1 MVEITPIEE
10 NVDKIV
16 LGEKTIFLVGTAHI
30 SQASVDLAER
40 IIRETAP
47 DSVAIELCESRHASL
62 LDPERWKN
70 TDIVSVIRS
79 GRAYVLMAQL
89 VLASFQ
95 KKLGD
100 QLKIKPGS
108 EMLRSAEVAE
118 ELGKQLV
125 LADRDVRVTLKR
137 SWSALGLLG
146 TFRLVSSM
154 IVSLFSKQKI
164 EAEEIER
171 LKKSDA
177 LEEMMRE
184 FSEVL
189 PEVRVALIDERD
201 SYLASKIREAKGDTI
216 VAIVGAGH
224 VPGIREKVGTPIDI
238 DALEVIPA
246 PNPMWKILQWLIP
259 ILVIGLLAYGFMGS
273 GIETVTEMAWT
284 WLLINGSFGALGS
297 LIALAHPVTI
307 LVAFLVSPFTS
318 LNPFIAAGWVA
329 GLVEAIIRKP
339 RVADL
344 ETVADDISEHFS
356 GIWRNRVT
364 RILLVIALTNLC
376 GTIGTI
382 IGIERMASILR

>member
-1 MVEITPIEE
+1 MTEITSIDE

-30 SQASVDLAER
+30 SQASVDLAEQV
-40 IIRETAP
+40 IREHTP

-79 GRAYVLMAQL
+79 GKAYVLMAQL

-108 EMLRSAEVAE
+108 EMLRSAEVAQ
-118 ELGKQLV
+118 ELGTTLV
-125 LADRDVRVTLKR
+125 LADRDVRTTLKR
-137 SWSALGLLG
+137 SWSALGFIG
-146 TFRLVSSM
+146 TFRLISSM
-154 IVSLFSKQKI
+154 VFSLFSKQKI

-177 LEEMMRE
+177 LEEMMKE
-184 FSEVL
+184 FSELL

-201 SYLASKIREAKGDTI
+201 SYLASKIQEAEGDTV

-224 VPGIREKVGTPIDI
+224 VPGIRKKIGTTIDRA
-238 DALEVIPA
+238 ALEKIPS
-246 PNPMWKILQWLIP
+246 PSPFWKIIQWTIP
-259 ILVIGLLAYGFMGS
+259 ILVIAIFIFGFLGS
-273 GIETVTEMAWT
+273 GIETVASMAWT
-284 WLLINGSFGALGS
+284 WFLINGCFGALGS
-297 LIALAHPVTI
+297 LLALAHPVTI
-307 LVAFLVSPFTS
+307 LAAFVVSPFTS
-318 LNPFIAAGWVA
+318 LNPFVAAGWVA

-339 RVADL
+339 RVSDL
-344 ETVADDISEHFS
+344 ETVAEDISQHFS
-356 GIWRNRVT
+356 GIWKNRVT
-364 RILLVIALTNLC
+364 RILLIIALTNLC
-376 GTIGTI
+376 GTIGTV
-382 IGIERMASILR
+382 IGIERITSILR